1 MLDGG
6 ENMNMYYIIAAA
18 VNLDPMNK
26 DNVLK
31 SLEIMWK
38 GVLAIFLTIAIIL
51 FVSWGINTLC
61 NKARAAIDK
70 KRADIAAKTDEDGGN
85 GENKTE

>member
-1 MLDGG
+1 
-6 ENMNMYYIIAAA
+6 MNMYYIIAAA
-18 VNLDPMNK
+18 VNLNPMNK

-70 KRADIAAKTDEDGGN
+70 KRADIAATTDEDGGN